1 MQGKDNK
8 AIAIQLSVSQST
20 VRKHLESIY
29 HKLGVQSRA
38 EAIAQVLEKL
48 GVFNPLPLD

>member
-1 MQGKDNK
+1 
-8 AIAIQLSVSQST
+8 
-20 VRKHLESIY
+20 LESIY